1 MDWLN
6 YHHLLYFWTV
16 VREGGVSKA
25 AAKLRL
31 SQPTVSAQ
39 VKMLEG
45 AMDERLLERQGRTL
59 VLTEVGRV
67 VYRYAD
73 EIFTAGRELQDAL
86 KGRPSGRAL
95 PFAVGVANAVPKLI
109 AYRLLRPVVDGPE
122 AVHLT
127 CREDHP
133 DQLVAQLAVHALDV
147 VISDSPAAPH
157 VRVKVF
163 NHLLAESGT
172 TFFAAGPL
180 ARRLR
185 RRFPRSLNDTP
196 TLLPTINTAHRRAL
210 DQWFESED
218 LRPAVTG
225 EFEDSALLK
234 AFGESGRAVFPA
246 PTVIEREVCRRYRVA
261 VVGRVP
267 GVRERYYAISIERR
281 LKHPGVVAIAATAR
295 TELAPQVRAQRTT
308 RTGTGHRFRAPSAT
322 LPGKR

>member
-16 VREGGVSKA
+16 AREGGVSKA

-39 VKMLEG
+39 LKLLEG
-45 AMDERLLERQGRTL
+45 ALGERLLERQGRTFA
-59 VLTEVGRV
+59 LTEVGRV

-73 EIFTAGRELQDAL
+73 EIFTAGRELQETL

-95 PFAVGVANAVPKLI
+95 QFTVGVANAVPKLI
-109 AYRLLRPVVDGPE
+109 AYRLLRPATEGPE
-122 AVHLT
+122 AVQIT

-133 DQLVAQLAVHALDV
+133 DHLVAQLAVHALDV

-157 VRVKVF
+157 VRVKMF
-163 NHLLAESGT
+163 NHLLGESGT

-180 ARRLR
+180 ARRVR

-196 TLLPTINTAHRRAL
+196 TLLPTINTALRRAL
-210 DQWFESED
+210 EQWFEAED
-218 LRPAVTG
+218 LHPPVIG
-225 EFEDSALLK
+225 QFEDSALLK

-246 PTVIEREVCRRYRVA
+246 PTAIEREVCRHYGVA
-261 VVGRVP
+261 VVGRTP
-267 GVRERYYAISIERR
+267 KVRERYYAISAERR
-281 LKHPGVVAIAATAR
+281 LKHPAVLAITATAR
-295 TELAPQVRAQRTT
+295 TELFS
-308 RTGTGHRFRAPSAT
+308 G
-322 LPGKR
+322 

>member
-6 YHHLLYFWTV
+6 YHHLHYFWTV

-25 AAKLRL
+25 AEKLRL
-31 SQPTVSAQ
+31 SQPTISAQ

-45 AMDERLLERQGRTL
+45 ALGERLLERQGRTL
-59 VLTEVGRV
+59 ALTEVGRV

-73 EIFTAGRELQDAL
+73 EIFTTGRELQETL

-95 PFAVGVANAVPKLI
+95 QFTVGVANAVPKLI
-109 AYRLLRPVVDGPE
+109 AYRLLRPAIEGPE
-122 AVHLT
+122 AVQIT

-147 VISDSPAAPH
+147 VISDTPAAPH

-163 NHLLAESGT
+163 NHLLGESGT
-172 TFFAAGPL
+172 TFIAAGPL
-180 ARRLR
+180 ARRIR

-196 TLLPTINTAHRRAL
+196 ALLPTINTALRRAL
-210 DQWFESED
+210 EQWFEAED
-218 LRPAVTG
+218 LHPSVIG

-246 PTVIEREVCRRYRVA
+246 PTAIEREVCRHYRVA
-261 VVGRVP
+261 VVGRAP
-267 GVRERYYAISIERR
+267 SVRERYYAISAERR
-281 LKHPGVVAIAATAR
+281 LKHPGVLAITATAR
-295 TELAPQVRAQRTT
+295 TELFS
-308 RTGTGHRFRAPSAT
+308 G
-322 LPGKR
+322 

>member
-1 MDWLN
+1 MEWLN

-45 AMDERLLERQGRTL
+45 SLGERLLERQGRTL
-59 VLTEVGRV
+59 ALTEAGRV

-73 EIFTAGRELQDAL
+73 EIFTAGRELQETL
-86 KGRPSGRAL
+86 KGRSSGRAIQ
-95 PFAVGVANAVPKLI
+95 FTVGVANAVPKLI
-109 AYRLLRPVVDGPE
+109 AYRLLRPAIEGPE
-122 AVHLT
+122 AVQIT

-147 VISDSPAAPH
+147 VISDTPAPSH
-157 VRVKVF
+157 VRVKVY
-163 NHLLAESGT
+163 NHLLGESGT

-180 ARRLR
+180 ARRIR

-196 TLLPTINTAHRRAL
+196 TLLPTVNTALRRGL
-210 DQWFESED
+210 EQWFEAED
-218 LRPAVTG
+218 LHPPVAG

-246 PTVIEREVCRRYRVA
+246 PTAIEREVCRHYRVA
-261 VVGRVP
+261 VVGRAP
-267 GVRERYYAISIERR
+267 SVRERYYAISAERR
-281 LKHPGVVAIAATAR
+281 LKHPGVLAITATAR
-295 TELAPQVRAQRTT
+295 TELFSGVSSVT
-308 RTGTGHRFRAPSAT
+308 
-322 LPGKR
+322 

>member
-25 AAKLRL
+25 AEKLRL
-31 SQPTVSAQ
+31 SQPTISAQ
-39 VKMLEG
+39 VKRLEDALG
-45 AMDERLLERQGRTL
+45 ERLLERQGRTL
-59 VLTEVGRV
+59 ALTEVGRV

-73 EIFTAGRELQDAL
+73 EIFTTGRELQETL

-95 PFAVGVANAVPKLI
+95 QFTVGVANAVPKLI
-109 AYRLLRPVVDGPE
+109 AYRLLRPAIEGPE
-122 AVHLT
+122 AVQIT

-163 NHLLAESGT
+163 NHLLGESGT
-172 TFFAAGPL
+172 TFFASAPL

-185 RRFPRSLNDTP
+185 RRFPRSLNATP
-196 TLLPTINTAHRRAL
+196 TLLPTINTALRRAL
-210 DQWFESED
+210 EQWFEAED
-218 LRPAVTG
+218 LHPPVIG

-246 PTVIEREVCRRYRVA
+246 PTAIEREVCRHYRVA
-261 VVGRVP
+261 VVGRAP
-267 GVRERYYAISIERR
+267 QVRERYYAISAERR
-281 LKHPGVVAIAATAR
+281 LKHPGVLTITATSR
-295 TELAPQVRAQRTT
+295 TELFSGV
-308 RTGTGHRFRAPSAT
+308 SA
-322 LPGKR
+322 L

>member
-1 MDWLN
+1 MEWLN

-31 SQPTVSAQ
+31 SQPTISAQ

-45 AMDERLLERQGRTL
+45 SLGERLLERQGRTL
-59 VLTEVGRV
+59 VLTEAGRV

-73 EIFTAGRELQDAL
+73 EIFTAGRELQETL
-86 KGRPSGRAL
+86 KGRPSGRAIQ
-95 PFAVGVANAVPKLI
+95 FTVGVANAVPKLI
-109 AYRLLRPVVDGPE
+109 AYRLLRPAIEGPE
-122 AVHLT
+122 LVQIT

-147 VISDSPAAPH
+147 VISDTPAPSH

-163 NHLLAESGT
+163 NHLLGESGT

-180 ARRLR
+180 ARRIR

-196 TLLPTINTAHRRAL
+196 ILLPTVNTALRRAL
-210 DQWFESED
+210 EQWFEAED
-218 LRPAVTG
+218 LHPPVAG

-234 AFGESGRAVFPA
+234 AFGESGHAVFPA
-246 PTVIEREVCRRYRVA
+246 PTAIEREVCRHYRVA
-261 VVGRVP
+261 VVGRAP
-267 GVRERYYAISIERR
+267 SIRERYYAISAERR
-281 LKHPGVVAIAATAR
+281 LKHPGVLAITATAR
-295 TELAPQVRAQRTT
+295 TELFPA
-308 RTGTGHRFRAPSAT
+308 
-322 LPGKR
+322 